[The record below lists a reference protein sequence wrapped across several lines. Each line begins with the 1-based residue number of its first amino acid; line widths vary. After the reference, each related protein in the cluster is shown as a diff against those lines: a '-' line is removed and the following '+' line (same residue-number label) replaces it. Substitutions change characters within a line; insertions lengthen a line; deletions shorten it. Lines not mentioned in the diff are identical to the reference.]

1 MDKKEKKQ
9 MSFYK
14 KCSLFTLIIAIATLM
29 MSIGYASINSITLD
43 IVGSLTA
50 KENIQTGIYVSDYVL
65 ASANGTNDKSQKIK
79 KYYGTLING
88 EIVLDSDSSS
98 VTYTVKVFNNSDDV
112 YKFDGIKYDA
122 DSLFFDN
129 ENIIVEYSDISIG
142 DRVSGMEE
150 KTFTITFRYKD
161 NKAVDNNVLN
171 YYIDAS
177 FIKIPK
183 YKITYNDI
191 DSSDSLPSSILEG
204 DNLEITLTNPPSKL
218 IVTMGDKELVADTDY
233 AYKSGVFTLNNVTGD
248 VVISKDLS
256 ALPGGNYLEATF
268 SLQNEQNGTYT
279 YAITAVKNTTS
290 SAVNGWALYIKLPD
304 DAVITNSWGSGITVN
319 LENGILSFT
328 KASSEWGEPFP
339 AGGTQSW
346 VGSFTFTSSLSP
358 SDFYPFEYSSEVTY
372 K

>member
-88 EIVLDSDSSS
+88 GIVLDGDSSS
-98 VTYTVKVFNNSDDV
+98 VTYTVKVFNNS
-112 YKFDGIKYDA
+112 
-122 DSLFFDN
+122 
-129 ENIIVEYSDISIG
+129 E
-142 DRVSGMEE
+142 
-150 KTFTITFRYKD
+150 
-161 NKAVDNNVLN
+161 
-171 YYIDAS
+171 
-177 FIKIPK
+177 
-183 YKITYNDI
+183 
-191 DSSDSLPSSILEG
+191 
-204 DNLEITLTNPPSKL
+204 
-218 IVTMGDKELVADTDY
+218 
-233 AYKSGVFTLNNVTGD
+233 
-248 VVISKDLS
+248 
-256 ALPGGNYLEATF
+256 
-268 SLQNEQNGTYT
+268 
-279 YAITAVKNTTS
+279 
-290 SAVNGWALYIKLPD
+290 
-304 DAVITNSWGSGITVN
+304 DAVITNAWGSGITVN
-319 LENGILSFT
+319 LENGILSFI